1 MPERAYVLQPCLGLF
16 MHWLGHSIRD
26 VGHLVDPA
34 ALFFRRRVDV
44 PQCGPK
50 NQRTV
55 PAGQIRRNRQPSF
68 FQAPK
73 EEGLASYRRSRRTR
87 P

>member
-1 MPERAYVLQPCLGLF
+1 MSERANVLQPCLGLF
-16 MHWLGHSIRD
+16 MHWLGHSTRD

-50 NQRTV
+50 TQRTV
-55 PAGQIRRNRQPSF
+55 PAGQIRRNRQPLSYEYPSF
-68 FQAPK
+68 CAKQEPPISIL
-73 EEGLASYRRSRRTR
+73 EC
-87 P
+87 